1 MDTPW
6 IVQGLRNAML
16 YFGAT
21 LALKG
26 MTTVDRY
33 MVQHTS
39 SSEVVGAYVAY
50 IGIGMTLI
58 NLLDAA
64 VFAPIF
70 PRLIRFHAAGDQSA
84 YEKQYKALR
93 NQTWAL
99 SILASL
105 ISCFIAPFVFRWADK
120 PIYLTHMSIYYV
132 VVIGVF
138 FYAVSM
144 VPHYALYA
152 RRKDKA
158 IVGTQIG
165 ALLPFALTFAM
176 TSSQFPA
183 ESAALSLA
191 VAFAFM
197 FTLKAVLN
205 RSHG

>member
-6 IVQGLRNAML
+6 IAQGLRNAML

-33 MVQHTS
+33 MVQQIS
-39 SSEVVGAYVAY
+39 NSEVVGAYVAY

-58 NLLDAA
+58 NLLDAT

-70 PRLIRFHAAGDQSA
+70 PKLIRLHAAGDQSA
-84 YEKQYKALR
+84 YEKQYKVLR

-105 ISCFIAPFVFRWADK
+105 MSCFIAPFVFRWADK

-152 RRKDKA
+152 RRKDMA

-165 ALLPFALTFAM
+165 ALLPFALTFAL
-176 TSSQFPA
+176 TSSLFPA

-205 RSHG
+205 RSHR